1 MQRMPEI
8 FTSLHP
14 LIVQQTN
21 VGLGILWE
29 VTTLLVLLLTR
40 CLGNNV
46 SRRWRG
52 HGGHAWIAAIMHVS
66 RRWRE
71 MATLASYVSLGTEV
85 NVLAAHDCQACVPSR
100 PRFVPR
106 KLCPLERCTL

>member
-14 LIVQQTN
+14 LTVQQTN

-66 RRWRE
+66 RRWRV
-71 MATLASYVSLGTEV
+71 MASLCVTSIHCLITIAV
-85 NVLAAHDCQACVPSR
+85 AAMAVMHGLR
-100 PRFVPR
+100 R
-106 KLCPLERCTL
+106 LCM

>member
-1 MQRMPEI
+1 MPEI

-14 LIVQQTN
+14 LTVQQTN

-29 VTTLLVLLLTR
+29 VTNLLVLLLTR
-40 CLGNNV
+40 CLGNNG

-52 HGGHAWIAAIMHVS
+52 HDGHAWIAAIMHVS

-71 MATLASYVSLGTEV
+71 MTLAVCIMFCLATP
-85 NVLAAHDCQACVPSR
+85 VLAAHACHIV
-100 PRFVPR
+100 
-106 KLCPLERCTL
+106 

>member
-1 MQRMPEI
+1 M
-8 FTSLHP
+8 SYH
-14 LIVQQTN
+14 
-21 VGLGILWE
+21 
-29 VTTLLVLLLTR
+29 
-40 CLGNNV
+40 V

-52 HGGHAWIAAIMHVS
+52 DGGHAWIAAIMHVS

-106 KLCPLERCTL
+106 KALPFGLLHTVTCCIAHVAKPFSPPPSHIHIEPCIA

>member
-29 VTTLLVLLLTR
+29 VTTLLVLLLTQ
-40 CLGNNV
+40 CLGDNFLDELLHLK
-46 SRRWRG
+46 SLL
-52 HGGHAWIAAIMHVS
+52 I
-66 RRWRE
+66 
-71 MATLASYVSLGTEV
+71 SYTMDRS
-85 NVLAAHDCQACVPSR
+85 
-100 PRFVPR
+100 
-106 KLCPLERCTL
+106 